1 MSVLPYLDASNSG
14 VSPVGKR
21 QKHNWVSTAQQAVTG
36 KKHVS
41 KQTKKAT
48 EGVNCVYG
56 GEGVCLNSGSG
67 SC

>member
-1 MSVLPYLDASNSG
+1 MSVLPYFDVTISG
-14 VSPVGKR
+14 VRPVGKR

-41 KQTKKAT
+41 KQTKEAT

-56 GEGVCLNSGSG
+56 GWVCLNLGSG